1 MTVPNLKKL
10 CKEAVVEL
18 KFVRRVK
25 KMGFP
30 MQRRMF
36 CTLNVP
42 LLNGDIG
49 QNILNF
55 KRPTKP
61 PPYNAEAKGLVV
73 VWDIIMQDWRNID
86 AKSAVVIKKTSEDS
100 LPIYVNDQEGIQKF
114 ALFFNAKI
122 RRMNARQFMDS

>member
-18 KFVRRVK
+18 KFVRRIK
-25 KMGFP
+25 KVGFP
-30 MQRRMF
+30 TDRRIL
-36 CTLNVP
+36 CTLNVQ

-49 QNILNF
+49 KNILNF

-73 VWDIIMQDWRNID
+73 VWDIIMQDWRAIPAESCVLGKVFKMGTKAEQAEFFRYFD
-86 AKSAVVIKKTSEDS
+86 LVIGKMTSSQKK
-100 LPIYVNDQEGIQKF
+100 IF
-114 ALFFNAKI
+114 
-122 RRMNARQFMDS
+122 MNK